1 MAPKTIPPGRVEKY
15 AADFRLPM
23 EIAQILAGRFPVYE
37 EASLFLHAGLDH
49 LHEPVLLPDI
59 DRASDTLCDAVRSGR
74 KILIYGHDDPDGFTA
89 AAIVYKTLIDI
100 TPSGSEQVNF
110 YTINR
115 ETDGY
120 IINAD
125 VLKQYR
131 QAGAEVVVTV
141 DFGVSNLQNYQ
152 IPAGLGFDFIV
163 CDHHESVQTRFLAPT
178 IDPKRPDSRYPYRHL
193 AGVGVAMKLCQ
204 ALYERVFH
212 LTAREFYSLKKE
224 FFILTLI
231 GTVADRAP
239 MNGENRILCRYGLC
253 YLDQV
258 NQPWLDGF
266 RYDGDITLSRICTDI
281 IPTLVSAA
289 YLDPSLGVKL
299 LTAPDFST
307 ARKIINRLRLATEM
321 RRREIED
328 LFPHASEAAKIFNH
342 LVVSVLPMTKIHYQ
356 GPLATRL
363 KDYYQKN
370 TALIGIRGEVS
381 HGEMRSAGLDLYDML
396 HDLENL
402 FSDYGGHTMAAGF
415 TMPTRNLDSFIK
427 QANRYTEFHQATPA
441 QSMLI
446 PEAVLDKSRISIMS
460 PLMPFGEGNPA
471 PILTDGKELYT
482 IDNRMNI
489 INKGTWQT

>member
-1 MAPKTIPPGRVEKY
+1 MKPKASAQGRSEKY

-23 EIAQILAGRFPVYE
+23 EIAQILAGRFPDYE
-37 EASLFLHAGLDH
+37 EASLFLHAGLNH
-49 LHEPVLLPDI
+49 LYEPASLPDI
-59 DRASDTLCDAVRSGR
+59 DRASETLCHAVRTGR

-89 AAIVYKTLIDI
+89 AAVVFKTLVDL
-100 TPSGSEQVNF
+100 TSSGSEQVYF

-125 VLKQYR
+125 VLKRYR
-131 QAGAEVVVTV
+131 QAGVSVVITV
-141 DFGVSNLQNYQ
+141 DFGVSNSQNYK
-152 IPAGLGFDFIV
+152 IPANLGFDLIV
-163 CDHHESVQTRFLAPT
+163 CDHHESSQTRFLVPT

-204 ALYERVFH
+204 ALYEKIFH
-212 LTAREFYSLKKE
+212 LTAQEFYSLKKE

-231 GTVADRAP
+231 GTIADRAP

-253 YLDQV
+253 FLDQV
-258 NQPWLDGF
+258 NQPWLDAF
-266 RYDGDITLSRICTDI
+266 RYDGDITLSRICTDL

-299 LTAPDFST
+299 LTASDFST
-307 ARKIINRLRLATEM
+307 ARTIINRLRLMTAM
-321 RRREIED
+321 RRQAIEE

-370 TALIGIRGEVS
+370 TALIGIRGEMS
-381 HGEMRSAGLDLYDML
+381 HGELRSAGLDLYGML

-415 TMPTRNLDSFIK
+415 TMPTRNLDSFIE
-427 QANRYTEFHQATPA
+427 QANRYTEFHRATPA
-441 QSMLI
+441 RNMLI
-446 PEAVLDKSRISIMS
+446 PEAMLDKARISILS

-482 IDNRMNI
+482 IDNRMTI
-489 INKGTWQT
+489 IKKGTWQT